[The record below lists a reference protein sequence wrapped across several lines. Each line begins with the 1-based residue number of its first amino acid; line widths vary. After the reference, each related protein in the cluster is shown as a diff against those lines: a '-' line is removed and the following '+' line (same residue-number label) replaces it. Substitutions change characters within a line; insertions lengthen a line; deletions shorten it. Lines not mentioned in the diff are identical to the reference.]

1 MPRSE
6 RGPLP
11 EGSLGGSVT
20 ARSVSA
26 AGDILAAVT
35 AATETLP
42 VTAAVPTIGR
52 VELLEE
58 CVRTILAC
66 DPAPAEILLVDQS
79 GGTEVQAAMRALA
92 PASGSPAVRVV
103 SSPVRGIALAMN
115 TCLKEAAHDRVLIT
129 NDDCTVAPD
138 WVAHAWRHLEARP
151 DGIVTGPRAARAARG
166 RGCRRCA
173 TSRSRATSP
182 ASCTSARCTRATWAC
197 DRRLALE
204 NGGFDERRTFA
215 ISASD
220 NDFGYRW
227 LRARRPMVY
236 EPRMTVWHHDWRSD
250 EQLEKRWVEYA
261 RGQGAVY
268 AKHIHAGDR
277 WILKRV
283 ATDMRDAAKAELK
296 GLVKR
301 RPRHEDERRA
311 GLYYLPVGLFLGWR
325 ESRRIGASPSSRAR

>member
-20 ARSVSA
+20 ARSVSTP
-26 AGDILAAVT
+26 GDILAAVT

-66 DPAPAEILLVDQS
+66 HPAPAEILLVDQS

-129 NDDCTVAPD
+129 NDDCTVAKD

-151 DGIVTGPRAARAARG
+151 DGIVTGRVLPGGEGAWVPSLRDEPQPRDFTGELHFGALYAG
-166 RGCRRCA
+166 NMGV
-173 TSRSRATSP
+173 
-182 ASCTSARCTRATWAC
+182 

-227 LRARRPMVY
+227 LRAKRPMVY
-236 EPRMTVWHHDWRSD
+236 EPLMTVWHHDWRTN

-283 ATDMRDAAKAELK
+283 ATDMREAAKAELK